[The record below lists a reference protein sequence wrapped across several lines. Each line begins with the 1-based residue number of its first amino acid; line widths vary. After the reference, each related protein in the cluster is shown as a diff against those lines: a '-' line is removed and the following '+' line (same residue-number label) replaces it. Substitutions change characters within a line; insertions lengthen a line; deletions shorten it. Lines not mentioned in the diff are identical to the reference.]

1 MTPHVSLSYSNSIRE
16 AFGIETDQKKIG
28 QRRCKILLNLLIF
41 PTSIKSEICQE
52 SSFGM
57 SNALVT
63 NLTKVSEVAP
73 RSDNLT

>member
-1 MTPHVSLSYSNSIRE
+1 MFQSVTVIVLGNPL
-16 AFGIETDQKKIG
+16 ALKLTKKKIG
-28 QRRCKILLNLLIF
+28 QRKCKILLNLLIF

-57 SNALVT
+57 SNTLVT
-63 NLTKVSEVAP
+63 NLTKVSEVMP

>member
-1 MTPHVSLSYSNSIRE
+1 MFHSVTVIVLGNPL
-16 AFGIETDQKKIG
+16 ALKLTKKKKIG

-63 NLTKVSEVAP
+63 NLTKVSEVVP